1 MVYFMLKV
9 LFGLS
14 MSETVFEK
22 EGILEEVCR
31 TPRAT
36 VLRLQHP
43 RHGHV
48 FLFQVRQQ
56 VLVGRIPESD
66 CVFVGCFFFRG
77 DSSPFP
83 AEIAAEEQVR
93 GGVVQVVLLLHRL
106 AVARLHRLLRQVGL

>member
-22 EGILEEVCR
+22 EGILEEVCG

-48 FLFQVRQQ
+48 LLFQVRQQ
-56 VLVGRIPESD
+56 ILVGRIPGSD
-66 CVFVGCFFFRG
+66 FVFAGCVFLEDIVHL
-77 DSSPFP
+77 SPQRLQRKSRC
-83 AEIAAEEQVR
+83 AEE
-93 GGVVQVVLLLHRL
+93 
-106 AVARLHRLLRQVGL
+106 

>member
-1 MVYFMLKV
+1 MLKV

-22 EGILEEVCR
+22 EGILEEVCG

-48 FLFQVRQQ
+48 FLLQMRQQ

-66 CVFVGCFFFRG
+66 CVFVGCFLEG
-77 DSSPFP
+77 IVHLSPQRLQRKSRC
-83 AEIAAEEQVR
+83 AEE
-93 GGVVQVVLLLHRL
+93 
-106 AVARLHRLLRQVGL
+106 

>member
-1 MVYFMLKV
+1 MLKV

-36 VLRLQHP
+36 VLRLQHS

-56 VLVGRIPESD
+56 ILVGRIPESD
-66 CVFVGCFFFRG
+66 CVFVGCFFYLEG
-77 DSSPFP
+77 IVHLSPQRLQRKSRC
-83 AEIAAEEQVR
+83 AEE
-93 GGVVQVVLLLHRL
+93 
-106 AVARLHRLLRQVGL
+106 

>member
-22 EGILEEVCR
+22 EGILEEVCG

-48 FLFQVRQQ
+48 FLLQVRQQ
-56 VLVGRIPESD
+56 ILVGRVPESD
-66 CVFVGCFFFRG
+66 CVFVGCFFRG

>member
-1 MVYFMLKV
+1 MLKV

-22 EGILEEVCR
+22 EGILEEVCG

-48 FLFQVRQQ
+48 FLLQVRQQ

-66 CVFVGCFFFRG
+66 CVFVGCFFEG
-77 DSSPFP
+77 IVHLSPQRLQRKSRC
-83 AEIAAEEQVR
+83 AEE
-93 GGVVQVVLLLHRL
+93 
-106 AVARLHRLLRQVGL
+106 